1 MGCGVGEPTP
11 SILAAGA
18 RQRRRADWR
27 RENAQ
32 EDQHNCMGPPM
43 ASTSA
48 ARPGPRWF
56 VPGDLD
62 GFLGLGLDN
71 LIQILLIL
79 GLCRGVLGFPDAL
92 LFGTVLPATG
102 ISLLLGNGA
111 YAIQAHR
118 LAQQE
123 GRSDRTAL
131 PYGINTVSLFAYIFL
146 VMLPVKLTALGQ
158 GLAEEAAVQLA
169 WRAGLVA
176 CLGSGLIEAAGA
188 FSADLL
194 RRWLP
199 RAALLST
206 LAGITLGYIA
216 LGFLLRT
223 YAQPVV
229 GLAVLALILVT
240 YYGQLKLPV
249 PGGLLAVLVGIA
261 LAWSTGL
268 IHNDPALWA
277 REAAQVG
284 LRWPHLE
291 LGSLW
296 QARGQLLPWLGVI
309 VPMGLFN
316 VLGSLQNIESAEAA
330 GDRYPVRSSMLI
342 NGIGTIA
349 AAALGSCF
357 PTTIYIGHPGWK
369 AMGARIGYS
378 WLNGVVMAAAC
389 LLGVFGLL
397 GQLVPIE
404 AGMAI
409 VLYIGLVIAAQ
420 AFQATPS
427 AHAPAVALGMLPGL
441 AGWGALLLK
450 AGLRAGGA
458 GSPTEPFGPAVLEP
472 LRQADVWAAGAFALE
487 QGQIISAMLLAG
499 MLVYVIERR
508 FLAAAVISAV
518 AAAASWLGVI
528 HAWSFSQ
535 ADTVLQLGWGSGG
548 PWALGYLLMA
558 AVFLLAGLTA
568 RKQAQ
573 AQPSEQARQNGT
585 AL

>member
-1 MGCGVGEPTP
+1 M
-11 SILAAGA
+11 
-18 RQRRRADWR
+18 
-27 RENAQ
+27 NATAL
-32 EDQHNCMGPPM
+32 PP
-43 ASTSA
+43 
-48 ARPGPRWF
+48 RGPRWF
-56 VPGDLD
+56 VAGDLD
-62 GFLGLGLDN
+62 GVLGLGLDN

-118 LAQQE
+118 LAKQE

-131 PYGINTVSLFAYIFL
+131 PYGINTVSLFAYVFL

-188 FSADLL
+188 FCADLL

-206 LAGITLGYIA
+206 LAGIALGYIA

-223 YAQPVV
+223 YAEPVV

-261 LAWSTGL
+261 LAWGSGL

-284 LRWPHLE
+284 LCWPHLE

-342 NGIGTIA
+342 NGIGTVA
-349 AAALGSCF
+349 AAAFGSCF
-357 PTTIYIGHPGWK
+357 PTSLYIGHPGWK

-378 WLNGVVMAAAC
+378 WLNGLVMAAAC
-389 LLGVFGLL
+389 LLGVFGLV

-409 VLYIGLVIAAQ
+409 VLYIGLVMAAQ

-458 GSPTEPFGPAVLEP
+458 GSPATPFSPALLEP
-472 LRQADVWAAGAFALE
+472 LRQGDVWAAGAFALE

-508 FLAAAVISAV
+508 FLAAALISAV
-518 AAAASWLGVI
+518 AALASWLGVI

-535 ADTVLQLGWGSGG
+535 ADTVLRLGWGTGS

-568 RKQAQ
+568 RKQARQ
-573 AQPSEQARQNGT
+573 QIRQNGT